1 MGFLKKHYEKI
12 LLGLVLLGL
21 ALAAGFLPFLVSS
34 QKQKLE
40 DLRQGFFVKTPK
52 PLTNLDLTV
61 PTNAL
66 KRMATIPVINFS
78 TKNKLFNPMPWQ
90 KRADGTLVPSTKVG
104 PTAASITNVA
114 PLYLKITLDSVT
126 VSDNGPHYVIG
137 IEKEAA
143 RNPAQRPK
151 KQAYCSLNSKNDTF
165 VLVGVNG
172 KPDDPSQLVLEL
184 NDTGEKV
191 TISKDKPFQRIDG
204 YIADVRYDPEN
215 RKFPHCRVGSA
226 LAFGGEEYNVVAIAP
241 NEVVISAKSNQKKW
255 TIKNNPT

>member
-21 ALAAGFLPFLVSS
+21 ALAAGFLPILISS

-40 DLRQGFFVKTPK
+40 DLRNSFNVRTPK
-52 PLTNLDLTV
+52 PLTNLDLTM
-61 PTNAL
+61 PNNAL
-66 KRMATIPVINFS
+66 KRMASAPVIDFS
-78 TKNKLFNPMPWQ
+78 TRNKLFNPIPWQ
-90 KRADGTLVPSTKVG
+90 KRADGTLFPSTKVG
-104 PTAASITNVA
+104 PTAASITNVM
-114 PLYLKITLDSVT
+114 PLYLKISLDSVN
-126 VSDNGPHYVIG
+126 VSDTGPHYVIG

-143 RNPAQRPK
+143 RNPSQRPK

-165 VLVGVNG
+165 VLIGVKG
-172 KPDDPSQLVLEL
+172 KPEDPSQLVLQL
-184 NDTGEKV
+184 NDTGEQV
-191 TISKDKPFQRIDG
+191 VISKDKPYQRVDG
-204 YIADVRYDPEN
+204 YMADLRYDPES
-215 RKFPHCRVGSA
+215 RKFPHCRIGSA

>member
-1 MGFLKKHYEKI
+1 MDFLRKHYEKI
-12 LLGLVLLGL
+12 LLGVVLLGL
-21 ALAAGFLPFLVSS
+21 ALAAAFLPFLVSS

-40 DLRQGFFVKTPK
+40 EARQTLIPKAPK

-61 PTNAL
+61 PSNAL
-66 KRMATIPVINFS
+66 KRMASAPVIDFS
-78 TKNKLFNPMPWQ
+78 TRNKLFNPIPWQ
-90 KRADGTLVPSTKVG
+90 KRADGTLFPSTKVG
-104 PTAASITNVA
+104 PTAASITNVT
-114 PLYLKITLDSVT
+114 PLYLKITLDSVN
-126 VSDNGPHYVIG
+126 VSDTGPHYVIG

-165 VLVGVNG
+165 VLVAVNG

-184 NDTGEKV
+184 NDTGEKAV
-191 TISKDKPFQRIDG
+191 ISKDKPFTRIDG
-204 YIADVRYDPEN
+204 YTADVRYDPEN
-215 RKFPHCRVGSA
+215 RRFPRCRVGSP